1 MSTVIERYSGLPA
14 VVRGFITL
22 VRPATRCAAAY
33 SMMGASNRAVTGAL
47 INFRRRQAEI
57 VNAANPP
64 ASDRT
69 KPILGMNR
77 DTRSL
82 SWSHLS
88 ELRDG

>member
-14 VVRGFITL
+14 VVRAFITL

-33 SMMGASNRAVTGAL
+33 SMMGASNRAVTMGP
-47 INFRRRQAEI
+47 INFRSRQAEI

-64 ASDRT
+64 TSQAG
-69 KPILGMNR
+69 LGVNR
-77 DTRSL
+77 DTRS
-82 SWSHLS
+82 SRWSHLP

>member
-22 VRPATRCAAAY
+22 VRPATRCVAAY
-33 SMMGASNRAVTGAL
+33 STMGASNRAVTGAL
-47 INFRRRQAEI
+47 INFRRRQAAT

-69 KPILGMNR
+69 KPVLGMKR
-77 DTRSL
+77 DTSNSR
-82 SWSHLS
+82 WSHLS